1 MALGLMVVMAIWL
14 GVVLMFGYRPLSL
27 GMTYDET
34 VMVAGLAILIVCTI
48 GYIVERALEQRTAKQ
63 QLLREFQEAV
73 SRLDEQVTQLNGLCA
88 TSAELSGCLDVD
100 RIAGLAVDAVVGL
113 LRAPSAALLLFDEET
128 GYPVYARTSDGARE
142 ASVRGPRIA
151 WPDYISPEGGHI
163 ADLDG
168 QVRAW
173 NVDPTRACAA
183 LRLANGLAGVLAARR
198 DGGFRQHEQSAL
210 SLLASMAAKAMES
223 AQHHA
228 ELRES
233 YMATVRSLVYSLDA
247 RDNYTATHSQRVA
260 SLALRM
266 AEYLALPEAA
276 LRDIETFGP
285 LHDVGKIG
293 IRDGILMKPGPLTD
307 DEWAVCREHAII
319 GERILRPLKPSREA
333 LGMVRNHHE
342 SWDGTGYPDG
352 LAGEMI
358 PLLARVVQVADCYD
372 AMVAERPHR
381 RSISDEEVRVEF
393 IMNRGRRYDPLAVDA
408 LLAVLDESRTP
419 EPAYAGGT
427 IDQRALV

>member
-1 MALGLMVVMAIWL
+1 
-14 GVVLMFGYRPLSL
+14 
-27 GMTYDET
+27 
-34 VMVAGLAILIVCTI
+34 
-48 GYIVERALEQRTAKQ
+48 
-63 QLLREFQEAV
+63 
-73 SRLDEQVTQLNGLCA
+73 
-88 TSAELSGCLDVD
+88 
-100 RIAGLAVDAVVGL
+100 
-113 LRAPSAALLLFDEET
+113 
-128 GYPVYARTSDGARE
+128 
-142 ASVRGPRIA
+142 
-151 WPDYISPEGGHI
+151 
-163 ADLDG
+163 
-168 QVRAW
+168 
-173 NVDPTRACAA
+173 
-183 LRLANGLAGVLAARR
+183 
-198 DGGFRQHEQSAL
+198 
-210 SLLASMAAKAMES
+210 
-223 AQHHA
+223 
-228 ELRES
+228 
-233 YMATVRSLVYSLDA
+233 
-247 RDNYTATHSQRVA
+247 
-260 SLALRM
+260 M